1 MKWKA
6 QDSSHCI
13 SAAGTKFFHKT
24 SKSNAFIQEFM
35 NKNVEIDYLIYQ
47 TNLSVGNLTQV
58 YRIYE
63 IILPLTR
70 VHMAYKWLMW
80 RRFCGLENI

>member
-1 MKWKA
+1 
-6 QDSSHCI
+6 
-13 SAAGTKFFHKT
+13 
-24 SKSNAFIQEFM
+24 M
-35 NKNVEIDYLIYQ
+35 NKKVEIDYLIYQ

-70 VHMAYKWLMW
+70 VHMAYK
-80 RRFCGLENI
+80 